1 MRTDQTPSGIKA
13 KLKNVADLQAALAKL
28 QEAANT
34 KDRLV
39 ATQGVTNVLKA
50 IGSLRSITIQEARN
64 GKLDDDQD
72 MPAPAAEKTPTS
84 AIVDRTGMVELAGTS
99 QRQTANNKAVELLAT
114 IKEQGLT
121 RDDLSAEQIAALA
134 AYTGSGGGLISNKGK
149 HGSAYEYY
157 TPKVVASKMWEL
169 ASEMGFTGGKVLD
182 PSAGTGIFA
191 ATSPEN
197 AVIDSIELDEVSG
210 SIASI
215 LNDGDR
221 SNTVV
226 SSFEKRNELIADDS
240 LDMVMTNV
248 PFGDNA
254 TRGEH
259 KMDDDAYQNESL
271 ETYFILRSLEK
282 VKHGGLAVFITPTS
296 VISGKKGDK
305 ERLRK
310 LTSLKAE
317 LMGVYRLPNKVFEQT
332 GADVMTDIVVYRKH
346 SREATDQINALYE
359 AGDMDTLAKTKVM
372 WDEYISG
379 AYFKDASRKAKFML
393 GEERQVPSRFN
404 PEMMVTE
411 LFTTKPTADV
421 MKMIKKFEGS
431 RIDWEALGAA
441 EAAYIEYNNGDVV
454 FQNGKQLEYQDG
466 RWHVMAKQATDSD
479 REMQVA
485 LADMG
490 SAIEMVVAGMTF
502 DMMDRVNSYS
512 LTTGQADLIP
522 RAARFL
528 FNRTLVVAPA
538 MRAAAWNCVIAAQAI
553 KDVIA
558 ERDYGYDFMTNEP
571 ALTKFMKTA
580 FLDGKNT
587 KLTKEPK
594 QDFNFVK
601 LYYASGKYN
610 AVWRGEV
617 DTEVEVKDEAR
628 SYTSL
633 IARMQYDNKSLYL
646 SREQLAKVNPDAD
659 PLTDSEWFINHD
671 GSQVIAANDFLTG
684 SLTNC
689 LAKIDDQIKQA
700 TDSKIIAKL
709 EQQKLFA
716 IESVTRINLQN
727 VDFDLRSPL
736 ISAEDKVR
744 FLKQS
749 VHKDAYVSFDEYG
762 KGTPDIAVKGG
773 DLRDEEK
780 LYNRIGDWLAKG
792 TVTTGGVT
800 LSRMTEREALDWM
813 SEQINVANVKFSNWV
828 KANDKLMASL
838 ERTMN
843 HNDNLFFS
851 QNSDES
857 PVEIAGMNP
866 QLSLHGYQNAFV
878 RSQGRHFGGINGM
891 GVGLGKTFSSLA
903 STQHAQNIGAKK
915 KTIFVV
921 PNSVLSNWRKEVD
934 FAYTSTDDCLF
945 VGLRENGD
953 QFRVYSNKYDEDLLK
968 AVDSKYRKIFM
979 TYEAF
984 KRIKLKDD
992 TIADY
997 ARYVKQ
1003 NDSAYANKDLQK
1015 ADEKAKGM
1023 IAELIDRLSM
1033 DTNAPFLEDMR
1044 VDSVVIDEAHA
1055 FKNSISAPNTDNRIK
1070 YLSQPQESARGED
1083 AQAKLFYI
1091 RGLTPANDGVQLLT
1105 ATPITNSPL
1114 EIYSMLSLAG
1124 GRDTVNKMCGGIVGA
1139 DDFLAVMC
1147 QIEEEVVP
1155 TIDGKTRSQNV
1166 FTGIRNAQIL
1176 KKAVRANAVIKD
1188 AQDVGMSVVIP
1199 DREEL
1204 ATSVNLGKEIDGQLK
1219 ELQDAYVVAR
1229 QIEAEKLD
1237 NELKDPTHPQSPYN
1251 PKSPYSIV
1259 AGKYGETNDL
1269 IAHPFNL
1276 IRKMDVMIAD
1286 AEFSDGVTFY
1296 DFDKDQQ
1303 AIAEKVVNQF
1313 SNGKKKHTDE
1323 RSRPSSYTA
1332 DEDAKPI
1339 YKKEDGEQ
1347 VLKGYKIACKARIVI
1362 HKGRPRIMI
1371 DTIES
1376 KFQSSFEAMAD
1387 KAKLNLDVTV
1397 SAKVAAMLENFKNEQ
1412 ANPRGINSDNTTSK
1426 IVKQIIFCDH
1436 LFLHNKIKRIL
1447 AKRAGVPA
1455 NKIAI
1460 ITGQTNN
1467 EPDQMIDIQ
1476 DGFNAFGADNQYQV
1490 IIANKKAEVG
1500 INLQRGTQ
1508 AIHHL
1513 TTGWTPD
1520 SLEQRNGRGA
1530 RQGNK
1535 TERVKIFHY
1544 DADGTFD
1551 EFKRTMIDKKDE
1563 WITSVLSDEDTNTI
1577 EVSGSITRAEQD
1589 ALIRL
1594 GGDREAMRAYQADR
1608 DAQEVQARKDAAI
1621 KRHKV
1626 NMQVV
1631 DEQTKIVKNLKIDDF
1646 YENAVKEVVNLIK
1659 DNNVVYKKI
1668 HADKSSASTKANS
1681 TKLYNTTR
1689 SVILDKIEEIFD
1701 NVKSQAVDGNWKV
1714 IEGIDLYR
1722 ATISAEDAYD
1732 IVQNNLG
1739 RGENFANDNS
1749 GSWAVHFARKVLR
1762 HGANFGNG
1770 KTIVNSDG
1778 IYQATYDEI
1787 NTTARNLIK
1796 QALLAANELADRAGL
1811 AGMTIP
1817 DDAGNLIADGKAVIH
1832 DGFFFMAGSI
1842 AISDQWSPVRKEDFL
1857 FAINDKLRGHA
1868 LTSRVDTRGVTVYQS
1883 PESSPQGIKAKAVI
1897 HPNTPEYLKYVKAM
1911 AKIEDEHY
1919 SAGQLNEAVY
1929 SNAIPQVAEYRDS
1942 SIQPLWHLSPNLA
1955 GRQVGLSNCDF
1966 LVMLPY
1972 EVLSAG
1978 TPFANKALRG
1988 YSAAGISIDL
1998 DSKTYQVTNGKT
2010 QINADQYDTQMIH
2023 DLYYSYVGLMIKHS
2037 GVKLTADDKALM
2049 GQPQIIAELS
2059 KEPADQLITAL
2070 RAAADSITERQSD
2083 RVLED
2088 MVVKLFDDLI
2098 YSDEYMSDEPTT
2110 DMKIYTL
2117 EYVYDEHLNRQNIL
2131 DAVDFLRTESSKNIA
2146 EAKVKAMGLEAS
2158 AAGIKDSDTVYV
2170 SGDTQTYYKTIKAY
2184 GNKNGEKAKY
2194 QGNKHQSWAMSF
2206 RAYKEMITARPELAN
2221 LLPMSKTR

>member
-1 MRTDQTPSGIKA
+1 MKTDQTPSGTKA
-13 KLKNVADLQAALAKL
+13 KFKNIADLQAALAKL
-28 QEAANT
+28 QGTTNT
-34 KDRLV
+34 KDRLA
-39 ATQGVTNVLKA
+39 ATQGVTDVLKR
-50 IGSLRSITIQEARN
+50 IGSLGSVTTQEPRDS
-64 GKLDDDQD
+64 KPDDDQD

-84 AIVDRTGMVELAGTS
+84 DIVDRTGMVELAGTS
-99 QRQTANNKAVELLAT
+99 KRQAANNKAVELLAK
-114 IKEQGLT
+114 IKAEGLT
-121 RDDLSAEQIAALA
+121 RDDLSAEQIETLA
-134 AYTGSGGGLISNKGK
+134 AYTGSGGGLISSKGER
-149 HGSAYEYY
+149 GSAYEYY

-169 ASEMGFTGGKVLD
+169 AEEMGFTGGKVLD

-210 SIASI
+210 GIASI

-248 PFGDNA
+248 PFGDNK

-282 VKHGGLAVFITPTS
+282 IKHGGLAVFITPTS

-317 LMGVYRLPNKVFEQT
+317 LLGVYRLPNKVFEQT

-359 AGDMDTLAKTKVM
+359 AGDMDTLTKTKVM

-379 AYFKDASRKAKFML
+379 AYFKNPTHKAKFML
-393 GEERQVPSRFN
+393 GEEQQVPSRFN
-404 PEMMVTE
+404 PEMMVTA
-411 LFTTKPTADV
+411 LANPKPTAAI
-421 MKMIKKFEGS
+421 MKDIKKFGGS

-441 EAAYIEYNNGDVV
+441 EAAYIEYNNGDVI

-485 LADMG
+485 LANMG

-502 DMMDRVNSYS
+502 DQMDRVNSYT

-528 FNRTLVVAPA
+528 FNRTLVVAPK

-558 ERDYGYDFMTNEP
+558 EQDYGYDFMTNEP

-601 LYYASGKYN
+601 LYYANGKYN
-610 AVWRGEV
+610 AVWRGDV

-646 SREQLAKVNPDAD
+646 SREQLAKVNPDTD
-659 PLTDSEWFINHD
+659 PLTDNEWFINHD

-684 SLTNC
+684 SLSNC
-689 LAKIDDQIKQA
+689 LAKIDEQIKQA

-716 IESVTRINLQN
+716 TESVTRINLQN

-749 VHKDAYVSFDEYG
+749 VHKDAYISFDEYG
-762 KGTPDIAVKGG
+762 KGTPDIDVKGG
-773 DLRDEEK
+773 NLRDEEK

-813 SEQINVANVKFSNWV
+813 SEQINVANVKFSSWV

-838 ERTMN
+838 ERTIN

-866 QLSLHGYQNAFV
+866 QLNLHGYQNAFV

-903 STQHAQNIGAKK
+903 STQHAHNISAKK

-945 VGLRENGD
+945 VGLREKGD

-984 KRIKLKDD
+984 KRIRLKDE

-1015 ADEKAKGM
+1015 ANEKAKGM

-1055 FKNSISAPNTDNRIK
+1055 FKNSISAPNTDSRIK
-1070 YLSQPQESARGED
+1070 YLSLPEESARGED

-1124 GRDTVNKMCGGIVGA
+1124 GRDTVNKMCGGIMGA

-1147 QIEEEVVP
+1147 QVEEEVVP

-1199 DREEL
+1199 EREEL
-1204 ATSVNLGKEIDGQLK
+1204 ATSVNLGKEIDGQLR

-1286 AEFSDGVTFY
+1286 AEFSEGVTFY
-1296 DFDKDQQ
+1296 DFDENQQ

-1313 SNGKKKHTDE
+1313 SNGRKKHTDE
-1323 RSRPSSYTA
+1323 RSRPSAYTA
-1332 DEDAKPI
+1332 EEDAKPI
-1339 YKKEDGEQ
+1339 YKKEDGVK

-1362 HKGRPRIMI
+1362 HKGRSRIMI

-1387 KAKLNLDVTV
+1387 KAKLNLDVAV

-1447 AKRAGVPA
+1447 TKRAGVPA

-1490 IIANKKAEVG
+1490 VIANKKAEVG

-1594 GGDREAMRAYQADR
+1594 GGDREAMRAYQAER
-1608 DAQEVQARKDAAI
+1608 DAQEAQARKEAAI

-1631 DEQTKIVKNLKIDDF
+1631 DEQTKIVKKLKIDDF

-1668 HADKSSASTKANS
+1668 HANKSSASTKANS
-1681 TKLYNTTR
+1681 TKRYNATK

-1701 NVKSQAVDGNWKV
+1701 NVKSQAVNSNWV
-1714 IEGIDLYR
+1714 AIESISPYR

-1749 GSWAVHFARKVLR
+1749 GSWAVHFARKILT
-1762 HGANFGNG
+1762 HGANFDRS
-1770 KTIVNSDG
+1770 KTIINSDG

-1897 HPNTPEYLKYVKAM
+1897 HPNTPEYLEYVKAM

-1919 SAGQLNEAVY
+1919 GAGQLSEAVY
-1929 SNAIPQVAEYRDS
+1929 SNIIPQVAEYRDN

-1972 EVLSAG
+1972 EVLAAG
-1978 TPFANKALRG
+1978 TPFANKMLSD

-1998 DSKTYQVTNGKT
+1998 DSKTYQATNDKV
-2010 QINADQYDTQMIH
+2010 QINADQYNTQMTH

-2049 GQPQIIAELS
+2049 GQPQIIAELL

-2098 YSDEYMSDEPTT
+2098 YSDEYMSDEPTA

-2117 EYVYDEHLNRQNIL
+2117 EYVYDEHLNRQNVL

-2194 QGNKHQSWAMSF
+2194 QGNKYQSWAMSF